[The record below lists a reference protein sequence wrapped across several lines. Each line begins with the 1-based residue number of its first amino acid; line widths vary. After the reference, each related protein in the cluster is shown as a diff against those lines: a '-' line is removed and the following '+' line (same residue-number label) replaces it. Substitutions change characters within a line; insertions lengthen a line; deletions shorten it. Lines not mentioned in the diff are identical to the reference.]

1 MNKHDISCVC
11 FMTASSCNLN
21 CSFCYL
27 HKNESF
33 KEFDKEIFQAWDDG
47 SYITNVKKV

>member
-33 KEFDKEIFQAWDDG
+33 KEFDKEILQAWDDG